1 MREFLFCLTTLLFL
15 MWVILLKNQIDSLNR
30 RIAELEAERKRR
42 RSPADDVCIHRDVEV
57 WETHGDSSQKL

>member
-1 MREFLFCLTTLLFL
+1 LTTLLFL

-42 RSPADDVCIHRDVEV
+42 RSPADDVRIHRDVEV

>member
-42 RSPADDVCIHRDVEV
+42 RSPADDVRIHRDVEV

>member
-1 MREFLFCLTTLLFL
+1 MTTLLFL

-42 RSPADDVCIHRDVEV
+42 RSPADDVRIHRDVEV